1 MKGQTDNLTN
11 GVDEWT
17 NSNRQQ
23 RMKNS
28 GRSIKQDIMLEFP
41 QNLLSVCVLD
51 VMRVFTAG
59 WRRAQGYKEGET
71 TRQWCSGSGTVT
83 PAWFPT
89 CVITGTNRQTHDNTA
104 THGALLISQDIYI
117 IC

>member
-11 GVDEWT
+11 GMDEWT
-17 NSNRQQ
+17 NRQQ
-23 RMKNS
+23 IIPEGILSKTLYT
-28 GRSIKQDIMLEFP
+28 SILEFP

>member
-11 GVDEWT
+11 GMDEWT
-17 NSNRQQ
+17 NRQQ
-23 RMKNS
+23 IIPEGILS
-28 GRSIKQDIMLEFP
+28 KQDIILEFP

-83 PAWFPT
+83 PSLVSHLCHYRHKQADT
-89 CVITGTNRQTHDNTA
+89 
-104 THGALLISQDIYI
+104 
-117 IC
+117 

>member
-1 MKGQTDNLTN
+1 M
-11 GVDEWT
+11 
-17 NSNRQQ
+17 
-23 RMKNS
+23 
-28 GRSIKQDIMLEFP
+28 
-41 QNLLSVCVLD
+41 CVLD

-89 CVITGTNRQTHDNTA
+89 CVITGTNRQTHDNME
-104 THGALLISQDIYI
+104 THGARLISQDIYVYLYYLLKYSGLLDI
-117 IC
+117 LNVQVGSTSGTTLLVHLNWHTNIF